1 MAKFKIG
8 INDEEVEIEVTRQG
22 NVFRV
27 TRDSKTADL
36 QLLHQDGRHFLL
48 EQQAADGTRQQI
60 RAAGHADGNKRA
72 MWVNGRSFT
81 YQKIEQQRRTTIDD
95 DSTLSATIPAIV
107 ANILVSEGDVVTDG
121 DKLILLESMKMV
133 IPIQAQ
139 ADGVISSINCAI
151 GDSVQPGVTLIEMDT
166 EPMETIA

>member
-8 INDEEVEIEVTRQG
+8 INNEEVEIEVTRQG
-22 NVFRV
+22 NAFRV
-27 TRDSKTADL
+27 TRDGKTADL

-48 EQQAADGTRQQI
+48 EQQAADGTRRRI

-81 YQKIEQQRRTTIDD
+81 YQKIEQQRGTAVDN
-95 DSTLSATIPAIV
+95 DSALSAAIPAVV
-107 ANILVSEGDVVTDG
+107 ADILVSEGDVVADG

-139 ADGVISSINCAI
+139 TDGIISSINCAI
-151 GDSVQPGVTLIEMDT
+151 GDSVQPGVTLIEMET
-166 EPMETIA
+166 EPVETIA